1 MDGDNKKEDNKKEGN
16 KEEGKDKSQDLEI
29 VELRIQ
35 MYTNMDT
42 QVEFTAD
49 QIDNKKVS
57 GKYPLLCT
65 NCEYS
70 KDILVHKTLNEKFDT
85 FFDRTK
91 FYNFMVASKLKKN
104 QKVSG
109 RYKKDI
115 VRENIIIM
123 LNALFPISFPIK
135 DQITLMDEENLD
147 LINTIRNLFK
157 TDEYTYLKL
166 NKPSTVTQVIWLN
179 TISSNPIYYQL
190 YKKNKN
196 YYKKVFDYVENVNS
210 KDIKTVVAKDI
221 SDIQKIQEISKL
233 LDDLAKFKQK
243 EEWILHFLV
252 KGYKKNT
259 KEYNSFIKKYV
270 TEFINSD
277 QQTAQIYNYGQVQPQ
292 YEKQF
297 VESVPEI
304 KFYFKYIT
312 EIVDFLPPKRISV
325 DSQIAETLKIAKDS
339 NNFTEFRKKF
349 GGEDRKKYCDLIRLE
364 NGGYEIHLGVAV
376 VGGKVNQTNYKFF
389 CNYNSHR
396 LGNDLNYLIKDIED
410 DSDKIRLYSY
420 IDLENVK
427 DTREYVGVVNSSVKR
442 NDAEAEKEKG
452 LERGWRGGKTR
463 KNRKKNQKTRRLFQ
477 RDFKKK

>member
-1 MDGDNKKEDNKKEGN
+1 MGDNKKD
-16 KEEGKDKSQDLEI
+16 DKSQDLEI

-35 MYTNMDT
+35 MHTNMDS
-42 QVEFTAD
+42 QVELTAD

-70 KDILVHKTLNEKFDT
+70 KDILVHKTLNERFDT
-85 FFDRTK
+85 FFNRTK
-91 FYNFMVASKLKKN
+91 FYNFIVASKLKKN

-123 LNALFPISFPIK
+123 LNSLFPISFPIK
-135 DQITLMDEENLD
+135 DQITLMDDENLN

-166 NKPSTVTQVIWLN
+166 NKPSTVTQIIWLN

-210 KDIKTVVAKDI
+210 REIKEIVPKDI
-221 SDIQKIQEISKL
+221 SDIQKIQEITKL
-233 LDDLAKFKQK
+233 VDDVKTLNQK

-259 KEYNSFIKKYV
+259 REYNSFIKEYV
-270 TEFINSD
+270 TKFINPD
-277 QQTAQIYNYGQVQPQ
+277 QQNARYYNYGQGQDQ

-339 NNFTEFRKKF
+339 NNFTEFRKIF

-410 DSDKIRLYSY
+410 ESDKIRLYSY

-442 NDAEAEKEKG
+442 NDAEAENEMKREREKG

-463 KNRKKNQKTRRLFQ
+463 KKRKNNQRTRRLIQ

>member
-463 KNRKKNQKTRRLFQ
+463 KKRKKNQKTRRLFQ